1 MSDLRSDLQEIVG
14 QFVSAVLDA
23 ARSAPLSELASEAKW
38 GEPSTAAISRGNAA
52 RVTRVVKAGG
62 PLDIP
67 RGVRGAPTAQ
77 LRALEWQ
84 RQLDS
89 GEVRSKADIARREG
103 LTRARVTQI
112 MNLLRGRASAAR
124 ARGRG
129 R

>member
-1 MSDLRSDLQEIVG
+1 MSDLRNDLQEIVG
-14 QFVSAVLDA
+14 QFVAAVLDA
-23 ARSAPLSELASEAKW
+23 ARAAPLSELASEAKW
-38 GEPSTAAISRGNAA
+38 GEPSTTAISRGNAA
-52 RVTRVVKAGG
+52 RVARVMKASGS
-62 PLDIP
+62 LDIP

-112 MNLLRGRASAAR
+112 MNLLRGSSARR
-124 ARGRG
+124 ARGRA